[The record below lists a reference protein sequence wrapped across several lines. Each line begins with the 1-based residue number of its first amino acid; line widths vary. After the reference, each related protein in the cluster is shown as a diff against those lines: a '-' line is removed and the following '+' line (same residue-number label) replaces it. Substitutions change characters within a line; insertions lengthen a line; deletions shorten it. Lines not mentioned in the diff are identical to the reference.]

1 MVDVLKVALGYQ
13 QHGFAVYPLA
23 SGTRTPLNGSHGYKD
38 ATKDPEQAKK
48 WWGEHPNYNIGLGLD
63 GVLVFDIDMGHKSEV
78 NGNETLAKL

>member
-38 ATKDPEQAKK
+38 ATKDPEQAKN
-48 WWGEHPNYNIGLGLD
+48 GGVNIL
-63 GVLVFDIDMGHKSEV
+63 I
-78 NGNETLAKL
+78 TILA

>member
-23 SGTRTPLNGSHGYKD
+23 PGTRTPLEGSHGYKD

-63 GVLVFDIDMGHKSEV
+63 GVLVFDIDVGHK
-78 NGNETLAKL
+78 KRDQWQ